1 MADAGNFTRYYASQV
16 NNKDAL
22 INQNAQL
29 KFVITRAARIE
40 LTIANIKHSR
50 DYKIVLLILDTLP
63 TGNENSRFMKILIKY
78 INYKNTYH
86 ILVYTC

>member
-1 MADAGNFTRYYASQV
+1 MQYYASQV
-16 NNKDAL
+16 NSKNAL
-22 INQNAQL
+22 LNQNAQL
-29 KFVITRAARIE
+29 KFIITRGARIE
-40 LTIANIKHSR
+40 LTIANIKHSQKYR
-50 DYKIVLLILDTLP
+50 EYKIVLLILDTLP